1 MSFDEGSI
9 DLENGSTH
17 LSLAEELP
25 PPLPPRAPVLMS
37 SNKSNHS
44 NTLTQSLSKPTF
56 MDDQYLEDGPLFR
69 ATINQLEN
77 RTATLKINLK
87 RIIKTASASLD
98 AHYQL
103 TRADESYFDALRDT
117 QCIEPLMSHY
127 LNNVWQTIKEER
139 KKLDESLSFQL
150 LDPLKRLYEEDI
162 KVAELKR
169 RQFEEESKDYYASLA
184 KYLKTTNKN
193 KQETEQKQNQR
204 KSKFDLAR
212 FDYLGFLFD
221 LHGGR
226 KENEILFHITDH
238 TIRGLGYYESVASK
252 IEPEKPGLNE
262 LIALMTENSREQ
274 ELAGLER
281 ANKRKEL
288 ATASIIHNT
297 DMADIDQQTTLEDEL
312 NDDMPQSTLEAP
324 LSTIDDQSLLN
335 AEHDKFKGIRDL
347 EQNRGDT
354 MTGRKKEGFLF
365 ATSKPSKST
374 GFDVTSSSVTW
385 HK

>member
-1 MSFDEGSI
+1 MSNDEGSL
-9 DLENGSTH
+9 DHELGFSQLYTN
-17 LSLAEELP
+17 EEGTP
-25 PPLPPRAPVLMS
+25 ALPPRTVMS

-44 NTLTQSLSKPTF
+44 NTLTQALSKPIF

-69 ATINQLEN
+69 ATIQQLEN
-77 RTATLKINLK
+77 RTATLKTNLK
-87 RIIKTASASLD
+87 RIIKNAATSLD
-98 AHYQL
+98 ARYQL
-103 TRADESYFDALRDT
+103 TRAEESYFDALRDT

-127 LNNVWQTIKEER
+127 LNNVWKIIQEER
-139 KKLDESLSFQL
+139 KRLDESLSSQL
-150 LDPLKRLYEEDI
+150 LDPLRRLYEEDI
-162 KVAELKR
+162 KVADLKR

-184 KYLKTTNKN
+184 KYLKANHKN
-193 KQETEQKQNQR
+193 KQEAEQKQSQR

-221 LHGGR
+221 LHGGC

-238 TIRGLGYYESVASK
+238 TIRGFDYYESIASK

-274 ELAGLER
+274 EVAARER
-281 ANKRKEL
+281 AQKRKEL
-288 ATASIIHNT
+288 STACIT
-297 DMADIDQQTTLEDEL
+297 QTINELDHLIEDE
-312 NDDMPQSTLEAP
+312 DDLTQSEAP
-324 LSTIDDQSLLN
+324 LSNIDDQSLMHPD
-335 AEHDKFKGIRDL
+335 HDRFKGIRDL
-347 EQNRGDT
+347 EQNRGEI
-354 MTGRKKEGFLF
+354 MAGRKKEGFLF